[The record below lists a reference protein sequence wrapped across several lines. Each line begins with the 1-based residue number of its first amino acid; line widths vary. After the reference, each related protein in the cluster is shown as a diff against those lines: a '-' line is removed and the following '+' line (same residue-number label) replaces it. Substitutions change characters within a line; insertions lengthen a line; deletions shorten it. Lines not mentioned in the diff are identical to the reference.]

1 MTKNPFDQFSKQF
14 FEEFLS
20 PLGEV
25 RINFEIP
32 GEPKFVD
39 IWFIPSNRPTGDLS
53 ELGILASMAQNPCLI
68 EPFRKQPTDK
78 EIRSCL
84 YKLYHLEAE
93 IQRDAKRDEDVISEE
108 ELPRLWILATSC
120 SDEILNDIPLH
131 RDEAWPDGIYFSGKI
146 LLARIVAIDRLP
158 RTPETLWL
166 RILGKGL
173 IQKQAVD
180 EVMALPKGNNKRS
193 AILKLLYTWKISI
206 QVSQEFELEERELI
220 MNLSQAYLEW
230 EQETIE
236 RGKEIGKEQERRQ
249 LLQSL
254 LVAHFGELDSA
265 LNAIVEPILSLPTTE
280 YTAILLQLSSLSRE
294 DLLARF
300 E

>member
-1 MTKNPFDQFSKQF
+1 
-14 FEEFLS
+14 
-20 PLGEV
+20 
-25 RINFEIP
+25 
-32 GEPKFVD
+32 
-39 IWFIPSNRPTGDLS
+39 
-53 ELGILASMAQNPCLI
+53 
-68 EPFRKQPTDK
+68 
-78 EIRSCL
+78 
-84 YKLYHLEAE
+84 
-93 IQRDAKRDEDVISEE
+93 
-108 ELPRLWILATSC
+108 LWILATSC
-120 SDEILNDIPLH
+120 SDEVLNDIPLH
-131 RDEAWPDGIYFSGKI
+131 RDEAWPEGIYFSGKI

-173 IQKQAVD
+173 IQKQAVE
-180 EVMALPKGNNKRS
+180 EVMALPKGNSRRS

-236 RGKEIGKEQERRQ
+236 RGKEIGKEIGKEQERRQ
-249 LLQSL
+249 LLESL
-254 LVAHFGELDSA
+254 LYAHFGELDSA
-265 LNAIVEPILSLPTTE
+265 LSAIIEPILSLPTTE

-300 E
+300 Q